1 MGPCDYGRNWED
13 STVRFNGGAAE
24 LADRVERELQVI
36 ARRRAQ
42 SVDTLPPRLNER
54 ANAMARRLKY
64 AVELFIPERISP
76 DSAIRLFAKWQDPIT
91 QTFSEGV
98 ISELQEARHW

>member
-1 MGPCDYGRNWED
+1 MGPCDYGRNREE
-13 STVRFNGGAAE
+13 SAVGFTSEATE

-36 ARRRAQ
+36 ARRRAGT
-42 SVDTLPPRLNER
+42 VDTLPPRLNER

-64 AVELFIPERISP
+64 AVELFIPKSISP
-76 DSAIRLFAKWQDPIT
+76 NSAIRLFAKWQDPIT
-91 QTFSEGV
+91 QTVSEGV

>member
-1 MGPCDYGRNWED
+1 MGPCDYGRKWEE
-13 STVRFNGGAAE
+13 SAVRYTSEAAE

-36 ARRRAQ
+36 ARRRAGT
-42 SVDTLPPRLNER
+42 VDTLPPRLNER

-64 AVELFIPERISP
+64 AVELFIPKSISP
-76 DSAIRLFAKWQDPIT
+76 NSAIRLFAKWQDPIT
-91 QTFSEGV
+91 QTVSEGV

>member
-1 MGPCDYGRNWED
+1 MRSRSE
-13 STVRFNGGAAE
+13 AAE
-24 LADRVERELQVI
+24 LADRVERELQAI
-36 ARRRAQ
+36 ARRRVR

-64 AVELFIPERISP
+64 AIELFIPQRIS
-76 DSAIRLFAKWQDPIT
+76 STSSIRLYAKWQDPIT
-91 QTFSEGV
+91 QTVSEGV

>member
-1 MGPCDYGRNWED
+1 MRPCDYDRDWEE
-13 STVRFNGGAAE
+13 STVRFQGEAAE

-42 SVDTLPPRLNER
+42 GVQTLPPRLNER

-64 AVELFIPERISP
+64 AVELFIPQRISS
-76 DSAIRLFAKWQDPIT
+76 DSAIRLFAKWEDPIT
-91 QTFSEGV
+91 HSLSEGV

>member
-1 MGPCDYGRNWED
+1 MIPCDYGHDWED
-13 STVRFNGGAAE
+13 SGVRSRSEAAE
-24 LADRVERELQVI
+24 LADRVERELQAI
-36 ARRRAQ
+36 ARRRVR

-64 AVELFIPERISP
+64 AIELFIPQRIS
-76 DSAIRLFAKWQDPIT
+76 STSSIRLYAKWQDPIT
-91 QTFSEGV
+91 QTVSEGV